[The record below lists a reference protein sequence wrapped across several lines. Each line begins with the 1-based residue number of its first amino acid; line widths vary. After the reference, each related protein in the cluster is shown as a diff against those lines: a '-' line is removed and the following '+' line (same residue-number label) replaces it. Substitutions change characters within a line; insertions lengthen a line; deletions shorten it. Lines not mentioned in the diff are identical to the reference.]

1 MGLIPIKKKAGL
13 GSDLGGARCQR
24 GRKTG
29 QGVEGR
35 RVVIVAAIWREPE
48 QLVLAHN
55 PGNVLDKTVQVK
67 GEKALF
73 ETMPQGMAL

>member
-35 RVVIVAAIWREPE
+35 PGCDLSSHLVRAREV
-48 QLVLAHN
+48 VLAHD
-55 PGNVLDKTVQVK
+55 PGKVLDKTVQVK